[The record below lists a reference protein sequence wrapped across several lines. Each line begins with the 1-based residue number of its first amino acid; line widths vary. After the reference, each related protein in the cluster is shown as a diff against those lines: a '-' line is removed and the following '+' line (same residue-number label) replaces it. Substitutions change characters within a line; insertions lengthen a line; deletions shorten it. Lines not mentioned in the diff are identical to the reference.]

1 MSSNLDA
8 LRQAVSF
15 SPDNLPLL
23 VLLGEGCLDHFLFE
37 EAKQNFQKVL
47 SLDPGHVGAQL
58 GLARASYQEG
68 NLSEAVVRAEAIAAA
83 HPRNGSVWRLLS
95 RLAFIEGH
103 LAQAREYYAK
113 ARQIDPD
120 IHDEGLEKDLAGK
133 QPPLPP
139 FVGQTNKPVP
149 AGAAEAEDDD
159 EQPSYDFESKNDASA
174 LGLVSDLAVEF
185 ERPTVK
191 FADVGGMNAVKE
203 EIRMKIIY
211 PLQNA
216 ELFKQYGKKTGGG
229 VLLYG
234 PPGCGKTLLSRAT
247 AGEIKATF
255 LSIGIH
261 QVLDMWLGNSEKN
274 LHKIFELARQ
284 NTPAILFFDEVD
296 ALASD
301 RASMKQSA
309 GRNVINQFL
318 AEMDGAIG
326 NNEGIL
332 VLGATNAPWQVD
344 SAFRRPGRFDRVL
357 FVPPPDEDARASII
371 ELMAKGKPV
380 HKLDARAL
388 AKRTKDYSGADLKAV
403 FDVASEEKLAIA
415 MRENRVV
422 PITTDDLIRA
432 AKSMQP
438 STRAW
443 FESAKNY
450 ACMPTKAVF
459 TTTCF
464 LFWASRNERADG
476 VSSQL
481 DSRPDAPQSEPLSRG
496 GEISPTGHR

>member
-15 SPDNLPLL
+15 SPDNVPLL
-23 VLLGEGCLDHFLFE
+23 LLLGEGCLDNFLFD

-47 SLDPGHVGAQL
+47 AKDSSHLGAQL
-58 GLARASYQEG
+58 GLARAAYQEG
-68 NLSEAVVRAEAIAAA
+68 NLSEAVVRAEAIAEV
-83 HPRNGSVWRLLS
+83 HPRNGAVWRLLS
-95 RLAFIEGH
+95 RLAFIEGNVV
-103 LAQAREYYAK
+103 QARDYYAK
-113 ARQIDPD
+113 ARQVDPD
-120 IHDEGLEKDLAGK
+120 VHDEGLEKDLAGK
-133 QPPLPP
+133 QPPAPP
-139 FVGQTNKPVP
+139 TVSQTNRPVP
-149 AGAAEAEDDD
+149 AGPDEVDDD
-159 EQPSYDFESKNDASA
+159 EQPSFGSDRNDDAPA
-174 LGLVSDLAVEF
+174 PGLIPDLAIEF

-191 FADVGGMNAVKE
+191 FADVGGMSAVKE

-301 RASMKQSA
+301 RATMKQSA

-326 NNEGIL
+326 SNEGIL

-357 FVPPPDEDARASII
+357 FVPPPDEEARASII

-388 AKRTKDYSGADLKAV
+388 AKRTKDFSGADLKAV

-438 STRAW
+438 STKAW

-450 ACMPTKAVF
+450 ALYANQSGFYNDVLA
-459 TTTCF
+459 F
-464 LFWASRNERADG
+464 LG
-476 VSSQL
+476 
-481 DSRPDAPQSEPLSRG
+481 
-496 GEISPTGHR
+496 IKK

>member
-1 MSSNLDA
+1 MSTNLDA
-8 LRQAVSF
+8 LRQAVTF
-15 SPDNLPLL
+15 SPENVPLL
-23 VLLGEGCLDHFLFE
+23 LLLGEGCLDQFLLQ
-37 EAKQNFQKVL
+37 EAKQSFQQIL
-47 SLDPGHVGAQL
+47 TRDPRNIGAQM
-58 GLARASYQEG
+58 GLARAAYQEG

-83 HPRNGSVWRLLS
+83 HPQNGGVWRLLS

-103 LAQAREYYAK
+103 IENAREHYSKAK
-113 ARQIDPD
+113 QVDPGVRD
-120 IHDEGLEKDLAGK
+120 DGLEKDLADK
-133 QPPLPP
+133 TSPEPPAT
-139 FVGQTNKPVP
+139 GESNRPVP
-149 AGAAEAEDDD
+149 AGATEATDDGANK
-159 EQPSYDFESKNDASA
+159 PSDHPDSLDHASVP
-174 LGLVSDLAVEF
+174 GLVPDLPVEF

-191 FADVGGMNAVKE
+191 FADVGGMSAVKE

-211 PLQNA
+211 PLQKA
-216 ELFKQYGKKTGGG
+216 ELFRQYGKKTGGG

-301 RASMKQSA
+301 RATMKQSA

-326 NNEGIL
+326 GNEGIL

-344 SAFRRPGRFDRVL
+344 PAFRRPGRFDRVL
-357 FVPPPDEDARASII
+357 FVPPPDEEARASII
-371 ELMAKGKPV
+371 ELMAMGKPV

-388 AKRTKDYSGADLKAV
+388 AKRTKDFSGADLKAV
-403 FDVASEEKLAIA
+403 FDVASEEKLSIA

-422 PITTDDLIRA
+422 PISTDDLVRA

-438 STRAW
+438 STKAW

-450 ACMPTKAVF
+450 ALYANQSGFYNDILT
-459 TTTCF
+459 F
-464 LFWASRNERADG
+464 LG
-476 VSSQL
+476 
-481 DSRPDAPQSEPLSRG
+481 
-496 GEISPTGHR
+496 IKK

>member
-1 MSSNLDA
+1 MNAQLDNL
-8 LRQAVSF
+8 RRAVAV
-15 SPDNLPLL
+15 SPDNVPLL
-23 VLLGEGCLDHFLFE
+23 VMLGEACLDQFLFE
-37 EAKQNFQKVL
+37 EAHRHFQNALERDAQNFEAK
-47 SLDPGHVGAQL
+47 L
-58 GLARASYQEG
+58 GLARTAYQSG
-68 NLSEAVVRAEAIAAA
+68 QLSEAVLRAEALAAA
-83 HPRNGSVWRLLS
+83 HPGNGPVLRLLS
-95 RLAFIEGH
+95 RLAFIEGRVDD
-103 LAQAREYYAK
+103 AREQYAR
-113 ARQIDPD
+113 ARAAEPAVR
-120 IHDEGLEKDLAGK
+120 DEALEKDLAHK
-133 QPPLPP
+133 PQPHAPRKDEGAKNTPLRAGLSEG
-139 FVGQTNKPVP
+139 GQD
-149 AGAAEAEDDD
+149 EDDD
-159 EQPSYDFESKNDASA
+159 EDDHGPDPGDSAPKTDAPQIIADTDS
-174 LGLVSDLAVEF
+174 VIEF
-185 ERPTVK
+185 ERPKVT
-191 FADVGGMNAVKE
+191 FADVGGMTAVKE
-203 EIRMKIIY
+203 DIRMKIIY

-229 VLLYG
+229 VLMYG

-274 LHKIFELARQ
+274 LHKIFDLARRHA
-284 NTPAILFFDEVD
+284 PSILFFDEVD

-326 NNEGIL
+326 SNEGIL
-332 VLGATNAPWQVD
+332 ILGATNAPWQVD

-357 FVPPPDEDARASII
+357 FVPPPDEDARVSII
-371 ELMAKGKPV
+371 ELMARGKPV
-380 HKLDARAL
+380 QNLDARTV
-388 AKRTKDYSGADLKAV
+388 AKRTKDFSGADLSAV
-403 FDVASEEKLAIA
+403 FDLASEEKLVVA

-450 ACMPTKAVF
+450 ALYANQSGYYNDVLN
-459 TTTCF
+459 F
-464 LFWASRNERADG
+464 LG
-476 VSSQL
+476 L
-481 DSRPDAPQSEPLSRG
+481 K
-496 GEISPTGHR
+496 

>member
-1 MSSNLDA
+1 MSANLDA
-8 LRQAVSF
+8 LRQAISF
-15 SPDNLPLL
+15 SPDNVPLL
-23 VLLGEGCLDHFLFE
+23 LLLGEGCLDQFLFD
-37 EAKQNFQKVL
+37 EARKNFQSIL
-47 SLDPGHVGAQL
+47 ARDAGHLGAQM
-58 GLARASYQEG
+58 GLARAAYQEG

-83 HPRNGSVWRLLS
+83 HPKNGEVWRLLS
-95 RLAFIEGH
+95 RLAFIEGNV
-103 LAQAREYYAK
+103 AEARGHYSK
-113 ARQIDPD
+113 ARQFDPGV
-120 IHDEGLEKDLAGK
+120 HDEGLEKDLAGR
-133 QPPLPP
+133 QPPALGRPEE
-139 FVGQTNKPVP
+139 GHKPI
-149 AGAAEAEDDD
+149 ASGATDGEEEAD
-159 EQPSYDFESKNDASA
+159 QPSFAPGPKQAAPVLNPE
-174 LGLVSDLAVEF
+174 LPVEF
-185 ERPTVK
+185 ERPTIK
-191 FADVGGMNAVKE
+191 FAEVGGMSAVKE

-216 ELFKQYGKKTGGG
+216 ALFRQYGKKTGGG

-301 RASMKQSA
+301 RATMKQSA

-326 NNEGIL
+326 GNEGIL

-357 FVPPPDEDARASII
+357 FVPPPDEEARASII
-371 ELMAKGKPV
+371 EIMAAGKPV

-388 AKRTKDYSGADLKAV
+388 AKRTKDFSGADLKAV
-403 FDVASEEKLAIA
+403 FDVASEEKLAVA
-415 MRENRVV
+415 MRENRVI

-438 STRAW
+438 STKAW

-450 ACMPTKAVF
+450 ALYANQSGFYNDVLS
-459 TTTCF
+459 F
-464 LFWASRNERADG
+464 LG
-476 VSSQL
+476 
-481 DSRPDAPQSEPLSRG
+481 
-496 GEISPTGHR
+496 IKK

>member
-1 MSSNLDA
+1 MSANLDA

-15 SPDNLPLL
+15 SPENVPLL
-23 VLLGEGCLDHFLFE
+23 LLLGEGCLDHFLVD
-37 EAKQNFQKVL
+37 EAKQHFQRAL
-47 SLDPGHVGAQL
+47 TREPLNVGAQL
-58 GLARASYQEG
+58 GLARAAYQEG
-68 NLSEAVVRAEAIAAA
+68 NLSEAVVRAEAITRT
-83 HPRNGSVWRLLS
+83 HPQNGGVWRLLS
-95 RLAFIEGH
+95 RFAFIEGH
-103 LAQAREYYAK
+103 VAEAREHYAK
-113 ARQIDPD
+113 ARQVEPAMR
-120 IHDEGLEKDLAGK
+120 DEGLEKDLAEK
-133 QPPLPP
+133 QTPPSQGESNRPI
-139 FVGQTNKPVP
+139 P
-149 AGAAEAEDDD
+149 AGPEPDDD
-159 EQPSYDFESKNDASA
+159 DKPAYNDDPKSDAPK
-174 LGLVSDLAVEF
+174 LGLIPDLSVEF
-185 ERPTVK
+185 EKPTVK
-191 FADVGGMNAVKE
+191 FADVGGMSAVKE

-216 ELFKQYGKKTGGG
+216 ELFRQYGKKTGGG

-284 NTPAILFFDEVD
+284 NTPTILFFDEVD

-326 NNEGIL
+326 SNEGIL

-371 ELMAKGKPV
+371 EIMAQGKPIA
-380 HKLDARAL
+380 KLDARAL
-388 AKRTKDYSGADLKAV
+388 AKRTKDFSGADLKAV
-403 FDVASEEKLAIA
+403 FDIATEEKLAIA
-415 MRENRVV
+415 MRENRLV
-422 PITTDDLIRA
+422 PISTDDLIAA
-432 AKSMQP
+432 AKKMQP
-438 STRAW
+438 STKAW

-450 ACMPTKAVF
+450 ALYANQSGFYNDVLS
-459 TTTCF
+459 F
-464 LFWASRNERADG
+464 LG
-476 VSSQL
+476 
-481 DSRPDAPQSEPLSRG
+481 
-496 GEISPTGHR
+496 IKK

>member
-1 MSSNLDA
+1 MSAHLDS

-15 SPDNLPLL
+15 SPDNVPLL
-23 VLLGEGCLDHFLFE
+23 LLLGDGCLDHFLFE
-37 EAKQNFQKVL
+37 EAKQHFQKAL
-47 SLDPGHVGAQL
+47 THDPHNVNALL
-58 GLARASYQEG
+58 GVARTAYQEG
-68 NLSEAVVRAEAIAAA
+68 NLSEAVVRAEALAAA
-83 HPRNGSVWRLLS
+83 HPKNGAVWRLLS
-95 RLAFIEGH
+95 RLAFIESRRD
-103 LAQAREYYAK
+103 QAREYYAK
-113 ARQIDPD
+113 ARQADPD
-120 IHDEGLEKDLAGK
+120 VRDEGLEKDLGGTSAP
-133 QPPLPP
+133 QPPLVPKE
-139 FVGQTNKPVP
+139 TNRPI
-149 AGAAEAEDDD
+149 AAEANESDGDEESGPDSYGSDPREDS
-159 EQPSYDFESKNDASA
+159 PSN
-174 LGLVSDLAVEF
+174 LHPDLPVEF
-185 ERPTVK
+185 ERPKVK
-191 FADVGGMNAVKE
+191 FEDVGGMSAVKE
-203 EIRMKIIY
+203 EIRMKIIH
-211 PLQNA
+211 PLKNPD
-216 ELFKQYGKKTGGG
+216 LFRQYGKKIGGG

-301 RASMKQSA
+301 RTTMKQSA

-318 AEMDGAIG
+318 AEMDGND

-344 SAFRRPGRFDRVL
+344 PAFRRPGRFDRVL

-371 ELMAKGKPV
+371 ALMAEGKPV

-388 AKRTKDYSGADLKAV
+388 AKRTKDFSGADLKAV
-403 FDVASEEKLAIA
+403 FDIASEEKLAIA
-415 MRENRVV
+415 MRENRIV

-438 STRAW
+438 STKAW

-450 ACMPTKAVF
+450 ALYANQSGFYNDVLA
-459 TTTCF
+459 F
-464 LFWASRNERADG
+464 LG
-476 VSSQL
+476 
-481 DSRPDAPQSEPLSRG
+481 
-496 GEISPTGHR
+496 IKK

>member
-1 MSSNLDA
+1 MSANLDT
-8 LRQAVSF
+8 LRQAASL
-15 SPDNLPLL
+15 SPDNVPLL
-23 VLLGEGCLDHFLFE
+23 LLLGEGCLDQFLFE
-37 EAKQNFQKVL
+37 EARQNFQRVL
-47 SLDPGHVGAQL
+47 TLDPHNVGAQL
-58 GLARASYQEG
+58 GLARAAYQEG
-68 NLSEAVVRAEAIAAA
+68 NLSEAVVRAEAIAAV
-83 HPRNGSVWRLLS
+83 HPQNSGVWRLLS

-103 LAQAREYYAK
+103 VEEAREHYRK
-113 ARQIDPD
+113 ARQVDPD
-120 IHDEGLEKDLAGK
+120 IRDEGLEKDLAGK
-133 QPPLPP
+133 HPPASSST
-139 FVGQTNKPVP
+139 GETNKPIP
-149 AGAAEAEDDD
+149 AGATETEEEADP
-159 EQPSYDFESKNDASA
+159 PSYDSDPKDNAPV
-174 LGLVSDLAVEF
+174 LGLIPDLSVEF

-216 ELFKQYGKKTGGG
+216 ELFRQYGKKTGGG

-301 RASMKQSA
+301 RATMKQSA

-326 NNEGIL
+326 SNEGIL

-357 FVPPPDEDARASII
+357 FVPPPDEEARASII

-380 HKLDARAL
+380 HKLDARAWP
-388 AKRTKDYSGADLKAV
+388 SGPRIFPGLTSRPSSTWPARRNSPSPCGKTG
-403 FDVASEEKLAIA
+403 SY
-415 MRENRVV
+415 RSR
-422 PITTDDLIRA
+422 PTTSSAPPSRCSPQPRRGSRA
-432 AKSMQP
+432 RKTTP
-438 STRAW
+438 ST
-443 FESAKNY
+443 
-450 ACMPTKAVF
+450 PTRAVF
-459 TTTCF
+459 TTTYSPF
-464 LFWASRNERADG
+464 SASRNE
-476 VSSQL
+476 
-481 DSRPDAPQSEPLSRG
+481 
-496 GEISPTGHR
+496 

>member
-1 MSSNLDA
+1 MSANLDA

-15 SPDNLPLL
+15 SPDNVPLL
-23 VLLGEGCLDHFLFE
+23 LLLGEGCLEQFLFQ
-37 EAKQNFQKVL
+37 EAQQNFQRVL
-47 SLDPGHVGAQL
+47 TLNSQNLDALL
-58 GLARASYQEG
+58 GMARLAYQQG
-68 NLSEAVVRAEAIAAA
+68 NLSEAVVRAEAIVAA
-83 HPRNGSVWRLLS
+83 HPRNGAVYRLLS
-95 RLAFIEGH
+95 RVAFLEGRVDEARDH
-103 LAQAREYYAK
+103 YRQARQLEPGV
-113 ARQIDPD
+113 R
-120 IHDEGLEKDLAGK
+120 DEGLEKDLAGR
-133 QPPLPP
+133 PPSPSSSSSEHSE
-139 FVGQTNKPVP
+139 PVP
-149 AGAAEAEDDD
+149 AGAADTGD
-159 EQPSYDFESKNDASA
+159 EGADQPYSDSYSKNNSPAPGPIPDS
-174 LGLVSDLAVEF
+174 SFEF
-185 ERPTVK
+185 ERPTAK
-191 FADVGGMNAVKE
+191 FSDVGGMSAVKE

-216 ELFKQYGKKTGGG
+216 DLFRQYGKKTGGG

-274 LHKIFELARQ
+274 LHKIFDLARQ

-301 RASMKQSA
+301 RATMKQSA

-326 NNEGIL
+326 SNEGIL

-344 SAFRRPGRFDRVL
+344 AAFRRPGRFDRVL
-357 FVPPPDEDARASII
+357 FVPPPDEEARTAII
-371 ELMAKGKPV
+371 EIMAKGKPV
-380 HKLDARAL
+380 HKLDASAL
-388 AKRTKDYSGADLKAV
+388 AKRTKDFSGADLKAV

-422 PITTDDLIRA
+422 PISTDDLIRA

-438 STRAW
+438 STKAW

-450 ACMPTKAVF
+450 ALYANQSGFYNDVLS
-459 TTTCF
+459 F
-464 LFWASRNERADG
+464 LG
-476 VSSQL
+476 MKK
-481 DSRPDAPQSEPLSRG
+481 
-496 GEISPTGHR
+496 

>member
-1 MSSNLDA
+1 MSANLDA

-15 SPDNLPLL
+15 SPDNVPLL
-23 VLLGEGCLDHFLFE
+23 LLLGEGCLDQFLFE
-37 EAKQNFQKVL
+37 EARQNFQKVL
-47 SLDPGHVGAQL
+47 TYDSRNLGAQL

-68 NLSEAVVRAEAIAAA
+68 NLSEAVVRPEAIAEG
-83 HPRNGSVWRLLS
+83 HPQNGGVWRLLS

-103 LAQAREYYAK
+103 LDQARELYAK
-113 ARQIDPD
+113 ARQVEPNVR
-120 IHDEGLEKDLAGK
+120 DEGLEKDLVGK
-133 QPPLPP
+133 QPPLLPP
-139 FVGQTNKPVP
+139 KGETNKPIP
-149 AGAAEAEDDD
+149 AGPVDADDVEAD
-159 EQPSYDFESKNDASA
+159 QPSDDSA
-174 LGLVSDLAVEF
+174 PRDSTPAPGLIPDLSVEF

-191 FADVGGMNAVKE
+191 FADVGGMSAVKE

-216 ELFKQYGKKTGGG
+216 ELFRQYGKKTGGG

-301 RASMKQSA
+301 RSAMKHHA

-332 VLGATNAPWQVD
+332 ILGATNAPWQVD
-344 SAFRRPGRFDRVL
+344 PAFRRPGRFDRVL
-357 FVPPPDEDARASII
+357 FVPPPDEVARASII
-371 ELMAKGKPV
+371 ELMARGKPV
-380 HKLDARAL
+380 HKLDPASL
-388 AKRTKDYSGADLKAV
+388 AKRTKDFSGADLKAV

-415 MRENRVV
+415 MRENRLV
-422 PITTDDLIRA
+422 PISTDDLIRA

-438 STRAW
+438 STKAW

-450 ACMPTKAVF
+450 ALYANQSGFYNDVLS
-459 TTTCF
+459 F
-464 LFWASRNERADG
+464 LG
-476 VSSQL
+476 
-481 DSRPDAPQSEPLSRG
+481 
-496 GEISPTGHR
+496 IKK

>member
-1 MSSNLDA
+1 LDA
-8 LRQAVSF
+8 LRQAAAH
-15 SPDNLPLL
+15 SPDNVPLL
-23 VLLGEGCLDHFLFE
+23 LLLGEGCLDHFLFQ
-37 EAKQNFQKVL
+37 EARDQFQRVL
-47 SLDPGHVGAQL
+47 SLDPANVGGQL
-58 GLARASYQEG
+58 GLARAAYQEG
-68 NLSEAVVRAEAIAAA
+68 NLSEAVVRAEAITTA
-83 HPRNGSVWRLLS
+83 HPRNAGALRLLS
-95 RLAFIEGH
+95 RLAFIEGRVDDARQH
-103 LAQAREYYAK
+103 YARAREIEPHV
-113 ARQIDPD
+113 R
-120 IHDEGLEKDLAGK
+120 DEGLEKDLAGSK
-133 QPPLPP
+133 AAPPQPPARGESNRPL
-139 FVGQTNKPVP
+139 P
-149 AGAAEAEDDD
+149 AGPERDDD
-159 EQPSYDFESKNDASA
+159 DAADHPFNDEPSPKGNLPTAESI
-174 LGLVSDLAVEF
+174 SDLPVEF

-191 FADVGGMNAVKE
+191 FADVGGMSAVKE

-216 ELFKQYGKKTGGG
+216 DLFKQYGKKIGGG

-274 LHKIFELARQ
+274 LHKIFELARE
-284 NTPAILFFDEVD
+284 NKPSILFFDEVD

-371 ELMAKGKPV
+371 ELMAAGKPV
-380 HKLDARAL
+380 QKLDARAL
-388 AKRTKDYSGADLKAV
+388 AKRTKDFSGADLKAV
-403 FDVASEEKLAIA
+403 FDVASEEKLTIA

-438 STRAW
+438 STKAW

-450 ACMPTKAVF
+450 ALYANQSGFYNDVLS
-459 TTTCF
+459 F
-464 LFWASRNERADG
+464 LG
-476 VSSQL
+476 
-481 DSRPDAPQSEPLSRG
+481 
-496 GEISPTGHR
+496 IKK

>member
-1 MSSNLDA
+1 MSAQLDA

-15 SPDNLPLL
+15 SPDNVPLL
-23 VLLGEGCLDHFLFE
+23 LLLGEACLDQFLFE
-37 EAKQNFQKVL
+37 EAKQNFQRAL
-47 SLDPGHVGAQL
+47 THDAHHLGAQL

-83 HPRNGSVWRLLS
+83 HPQNGSVWRLLS

-103 LAQAREYYAK
+103 LEEARDHYRQARKVEPGV
-113 ARQIDPD
+113 R
-120 IHDEGLEKDLAGK
+120 DEGLEKDLAVK
-133 QPPLPP
+133 PPPALPP
-139 FVGQTNKPVP
+139 TGESNRPLP
-149 AGAAEAEDDD
+149 AGAAEADDD
-159 EQPSYDFESKNDASA
+159 DSDPPSYDPEPKDNGPAPV
-174 LGLVSDLAVEF
+174 LNPDLPVEF

-191 FADVGGMNAVKE
+191 FADVGGMSAVKE

-216 ELFKQYGKKTGGG
+216 ELFRQYGKKTGGG

-284 NTPAILFFDEVD
+284 NTPTILFFDEVD

-301 RASMKQSA
+301 RGSMKHSA

-326 NNEGIL
+326 TNEGIL

-344 SAFRRPGRFDRVL
+344 PAFRRPGRFDRVL

-371 ELMAKGKPV
+371 EIMAQGKPV

-388 AKRTKDYSGADLKAV
+388 ARRTKDFSGADLKAV

-422 PITTDDLIRA
+422 PITTDDLVRA

-438 STRAW
+438 STKAW

-450 ACMPTKAVF
+450 ALYANQSGFYNDVLA
-459 TTTCF
+459 F
-464 LFWASRNERADG
+464 LG
-476 VSSQL
+476 
-481 DSRPDAPQSEPLSRG
+481 
-496 GEISPTGHR
+496 IKK

>member
-8 LRQAVSF
+8 LRQALSL
-15 SPDNLPLL
+15 SPDNVPLL
-23 VLLGEGCLDHFLFE
+23 LLVGEGCLDQFMFE
-37 EAKQNFQKVL
+37 EARANFQRVL
-47 SLDPGHVGAQL
+47 TQEPANASAQL
-58 GLARASYQEG
+58 GLARAAYQEG
-68 NLSEAVVRAEAIAAA
+68 HLSEAVVRAEAITAA
-83 HPRNGSVWRLLS
+83 HPRNGGAWRLLS
-95 RLAFIEGH
+95 RLAFIEGRVAEARQH
-103 LAQAREYYAK
+103 YARAREV
-113 ARQIDPD
+113 DPGVR
-120 IHDEGLEKDLAGK
+120 DEGLEKDLASPR
-133 QPPLPP
+133 PPPP
-139 FVGQTNKPVP
+139 APSEPNHPIP
-149 AGAAEAEDDD
+149 AGAAESDDPVENPFASD
-159 EQPSYDFESKNDASA
+159 EPGPRQNQPSPQESPT
-174 LGLVSDLAVEF
+174 DLPVEF

-191 FADVGGMNAVKE
+191 FADVGGMSAVKE

-301 RASMKQSA
+301 RASMKASA

-371 ELMAKGKPV
+371 ELMAAGKPV

-388 AKRTKDYSGADLKAV
+388 AKRTKDFSGADLKAV
-403 FDVASEEKLAIA
+403 FDLASEEKLAIA
-415 MRENRVV
+415 MRENRLV
-422 PITTDDLIRA
+422 PFNTDDLIRA

-438 STRAW
+438 STKAW

-450 ACMPTKAVF
+450 ALYANQSGFYNDVLA
-459 TTTCF
+459 F
-464 LFWASRNERADG
+464 LG
-476 VSSQL
+476 
-481 DSRPDAPQSEPLSRG
+481 
-496 GEISPTGHR
+496 IKK